1 MDVARRRIPSRTSS
15 STTATSSTVVVAAG
29 SVWESRMKSDE
40 VKGGIKV
47 FNGDDNS
54 DEVPPNAASGTA
66 SRLKR
71 STVGSVAASGKR
83 RMGKSDNSSDA
94 TDKAQMQIAKGK
106 SESGLK
112 NCDEQCKELNVS
124 SDGIK
129 KSPIPTRRPRTG
141 GASIPGRKLRSE
153 VPKDAVESSEGPGRS
168 LRKSKS
174 DSMRT
179 ANQNNVKSVGEN
191 NSAQLRKTKSASD
204 PVLDESSNGINGRIE
219 NVTAQNE
226 KDDDTDENCK
236 DFGVC
241 EEKLISSSTE
251 NVSET
256 KCSPEL
262 SVLVDGDADGSVD
275 EEAETD
281 EDGDKE
287 EDAVDETIETEAEES
302 FDVKE
307 ISIPTEPKIVKES
320 ENNETVNEQEK
331 KMVVKKP
338 ENNNTK
344 VANELDK
351 KVVVKE
357 PEKKAVIDEPVN
369 KKAVNVNQPEPKK
382 IQSTYRRFQQNYE
395 RPVSIPAVTVKQS
408 PPVKRHSTIYQNF
421 SKDNSHS
428 KYHSFP
434 QTQSK
439 LQSLVDLVMWRD
451 ISRSAFVFGI
461 GTFVVISSSYAQDI
475 NVSFISVL
483 SYLGL
488 VYLAVIFL
496 HRSLICRG
504 VIDVDDKNYVLGE
517 EEATWVLKLI
527 LPYLNEL
534 LSKLRALFSGDPGT
548 TMKLAVLLFVLA
560 RCGNSI
566 TIWKMAKFGFFGVF
580 TVPKVCS
587 SYSAQLT
594 SYANF
599 WVRRFRDAWD
609 SCSHKK
615 AVALGIFSLVW
626 NMSSVVARVWAVFV
640 LFVAFKYYQQHY
652 MVRDEYVEEEE
663 EEEEGNEGDTWQ
675 EASGGKI
682 KGVDTFHWNQI
693 NLRKDSKYAC
703 PWYGQWCAPFFFF
716 GFFYIVLFFLAK
728 KNIVLF
734 SCSNYLFPIFK
745 IYSSTTL

>member
-1 MDVARRRIPSRTSS
+1 MDVTKRRIPSG
-15 STTATSSTVVVAAG
+15 ATPAATSTVVPAG

-47 FNGDDNS
+47 FNGDANS
-54 DEVPPNAASGTA
+54 DEVAPNAATGTA
-66 SRLKR
+66 TRLMR
-71 STVGSVAASGKR
+71 STVAVNAKR
-83 RMGKSDNSSDA
+83 RTLKSDNNSDA
-94 TDKAQMQIAKGK
+94 TDKAQVQVTRGK
-106 SESGLK
+106 SESGQK
-112 NCDEQCKELNVS
+112 NSDEQCKELSVS
-124 SDGIK
+124 SDEIK
-129 KSPIPTRRPRTG
+129 KSPIAARKSRNE
-141 GASIPGRKLRSE
+141 GAPIKSRKLRSD
-153 VPKDAVESSEGPGRS
+153 VPKDAGESSEGAERS

-174 DSMRT
+174 DSVRT

-191 NSAQLRKTKSASD
+191 NSVQLRKTKSASD
-204 PVLDESSNGINGRIE
+204 PVSHESSNGINGGIE

-226 KDDDTDENCK
+226 KDDDTDENCE
-236 DFGVC
+236 DIGVC
-241 EEKLISSSTE
+241 EEKFISSSTE
-251 NVSET
+251 NVSVP

-262 SVLVDGDADGSVD
+262 SVLVDGDADGLVD
-275 EEAETD
+275 EKAEEVED
-281 EDGDKE
+281 EE
-287 EDAVDETIETEAEES
+287 ENAVDETTETEMEES

-320 ENNETVNEQEK
+320 ENNEVVNEQEK

-338 ENNNTK
+338 ANNNNK
-344 VANELDK
+344 IANELDK
-351 KVVVKE
+351 KVVAKE
-357 PEKKAVIDEPVN
+357 PEKKAVIDDPVN
-369 KKAVNVNQPEPKK
+369 KKALNANQPQPKR
-382 IQSTYRRFQQNYE
+382 IQSTYRRFQQNNE
-395 RPVSIPAVTVKQS
+395 RPMSIPAVTVKQS
-408 PPVKRHSTIYQNF
+408 PVRRHSTIYQDF
-421 SKDNSHS
+421 PKENSHS

-439 LQSLVDLVMWRD
+439 LQSLVDLIMWRD

-461 GTFVVISSSYAQDI
+461 GTFVIISSSYARDI
-475 NVSFISVL
+475 NVSFISVM

-496 HRSLICRG
+496 YRSLICRG
-504 VIDVDDKNYVLGE
+504 IIDIDDKNYVLGE
-517 EEATWVLKLI
+517 EEASWVLKLI

-594 SYANF
+594 AYGNF

-663 EEEEGNEGDTWQ
+663 EEDEAEGDEGDTWQ
-675 EASGGKI
+675 AAGGAKNHGRAHIPSESI
-682 KGVDTFHWNQI
+682 K
-693 NLRKDSKYAC
+693 LKK
-703 PWYGQWCAPFFFF
+703 
-716 GFFYIVLFFLAK
+716 GF
-728 KNIVLF
+728 
-734 SCSNYLFPIFK
+734 
-745 IYSSTTL
+745 

>member
-1 MDVARRRIPSRTSS
+1 MDPTRKRVIPSRTTPTSP
-15 STTATSSTVVVAAG
+15 TTVVAAA
-29 SVWESRMKSDE
+29 SEWESRMKTDE
-40 VKGGIKV
+40 GRGGTKV
-47 FNGDDNS
+47 FHADDNS
-54 DEVPPNAASGTA
+54 DEVASNAATGNST
-66 SRLKR
+66 RFMR
-71 STVGSVAASGKR
+71 STVAVNAKR
-83 RMGKSDNSSDA
+83 R
-94 TDKAQMQIAKGK
+94 TLK
-106 SESGLK
+106 SESSTQK
-112 NCDEQCKELNVS
+112 NCDEQCKELSVS

-129 KSPIPTRRPRTG
+129 KSPIPSRKSRTEAAPIQARR
-141 GASIPGRKLRSE
+141 LRSDAS
-153 VPKDAVESSEGPGRS
+153 KDAGESASEGGERS

-174 DSMRT
+174 DSTRT
-179 ANQNNVKSVGEN
+179 SNQNNAKSSVGEN
-191 NSAQLRKTKSASD
+191 NSSVQLRKTKSASG
-204 PVLDESSNGINGRIE
+204 PVSDESSNGINGGIE
-219 NVTAQNE
+219 NVPSQNE
-226 KDDDTDENCK
+226 KDDDSDEICK
-236 DFGVC
+236 DFEVC
-241 EEKLISSSTE
+241 EEKLISSSTD
-251 NVSET
+251 NVIVP

-262 SVLVDGDADGSVD
+262 SVPVEGDADGLVD
-275 EEAETD
+275 EEAEED
-281 EDGDKE
+281 EDEDEE
-287 EDAVDETIETEAEES
+287 EDAVDETIETETEES

-307 ISIPTEPKIVKES
+307 INIPTEPKIVKES
-320 ENNETVNEQEK
+320 ENNQAENEQEK

-338 ENNNTK
+338 ENNNNK

-357 PEKKAVIDEPVN
+357 PEKRAVIDDPVN
-369 KKAVNVNQPEPKK
+369 KKALNVNQPEPKRIQNVNVNANQPEPK
-382 IQSTYRRFQQNYE
+382 RIHNVNQPEPKRIQNVNQPEPKRIQNVNQPEPKRIQNVNQPEPKRIQSTFKRFQQNND
-395 RPVSIPAVTVKQS
+395 RTASIPAVTVKQS
-408 PPVKRHSTIYQNF
+408 PPVRRHSTIYQNF

-428 KYHSFP
+428 KAEYHTFP

-439 LQSLVDLVMWRD
+439 LQSLVDLIMWRE

-461 GTFVVISSSYAQDI
+461 GTFVITSSSYAQDI
-475 NVSFISVL
+475 DVSFISVM
-483 SYLGL
+483 SYLSL

-496 HRSLICRG
+496 YRSLICRG

-594 SYANF
+594 AYGNF

-626 NMSSVVARVWAVFV
+626 NLSSVVARAWAVFV

-652 MVRDEYVEEEE
+652 MVRDEYVENEEQEAEEE
-663 EEEEGNEGDTWQ
+663 EAADELDTWQ
-675 EASGGKI
+675 AACGGKNQGLPPI
-682 KGVDTFHWNQI
+682 K
-693 NLRKDSKYAC
+693 LKK
-703 PWYGQWCAPFFFF
+703 
-716 GFFYIVLFFLAK
+716 GF
-728 KNIVLF
+728 
-734 SCSNYLFPIFK
+734 
-745 IYSSTTL
+745 

>member
-1 MDVARRRIPSRTSS
+1 MDVTKRRIPSGAPPA
-15 STTATSSTVVVAAG
+15 ATSTVVPAG

-40 VKGGIKV
+40 VRGGIKV
-47 FNGDDNS
+47 FNGDANS
-54 DEVPPNAASGTA
+54 DEVAPNAATGTA
-66 SRLKR
+66 TRLMR
-71 STVGSVAASGKR
+71 STVAVNAKR
-83 RMGKSDNSSDA
+83 RTLKSDNNSDA
-94 TDKAQMQIAKGK
+94 TDKAQVQVTRGK
-106 SESGLK
+106 SESGQK
-112 NCDEQCKELNVS
+112 NCDEQCKELSVS
-124 SDGIK
+124 SEEIK
-129 KSPIPTRRPRTG
+129 KSPIAARKSRNE
-141 GASIPGRKLRSE
+141 GAPIKSRKLRSD
-153 VPKDAVESSEGPGRS
+153 VPKDAGESSEGAERS

-174 DSMRT
+174 DSVRT
-179 ANQNNVKSVGEN
+179 ANQNNVKIVGEN
-191 NSAQLRKTKSASD
+191 NSVQLRKTKSASD
-204 PVLDESSNGINGRIE
+204 PVSHESSNGINGGIE

-226 KDDDTDENCK
+226 KDDDTDENCE
-236 DFGVC
+236 DIGVC
-241 EEKLISSSTE
+241 EEKFISSSTE
-251 NVSET
+251 NVSVP

-262 SVLVDGDADGSVD
+262 SVLVDGDADGLVD
-275 EEAETD
+275 EKAEEVED
-281 EDGDKE
+281 EE
-287 EDAVDETIETEAEES
+287 ENAADETTETEMEES

-320 ENNETVNEQEK
+320 ENNEVVNEQEK

-338 ENNNTK
+338 ANNNNK
-344 VANELDK
+344 IANELDK
-351 KVVVKE
+351 KVVAKE
-357 PEKKAVIDEPVN
+357 PEKKAVIDDPVN
-369 KKAVNVNQPEPKK
+369 KKALNANQPQPKR
-382 IQSTYRRFQQNYE
+382 IQSTHRRFQQNNE
-395 RPVSIPAVTVKQS
+395 RPMSIPAVTMKQS
-408 PPVKRHSTIYQNF
+408 PVRRHSTIYQNF
-421 SKDNSHS
+421 PKENSHS

-439 LQSLVDLVMWRD
+439 LQSLVDLIMWRD

-461 GTFVVISSSYAQDI
+461 GTFVITSSSYARDI
-475 NVSFISVL
+475 NVSFISVM

-496 HRSLICRG
+496 YRSLICRG
-504 VIDVDDKNYVLGE
+504 IIDIDDKNYVLGE
-517 EEATWVLKLI
+517 EEASWVLKLI

-587 SYSAQLT
+587 SYSAHLT
-594 SYANF
+594 AYGNF

-663 EEEEGNEGDTWQ
+663 EEDEAEGDEGDTWQ
-675 EASGGKI
+675 AAGGAKNQGGAHIPSESI
-682 KGVDTFHWNQI
+682 K
-693 NLRKDSKYAC
+693 LKK
-703 PWYGQWCAPFFFF
+703 
-716 GFFYIVLFFLAK
+716 GF
-728 KNIVLF
+728 
-734 SCSNYLFPIFK
+734 
-745 IYSSTTL
+745 